1 MRTFASVLSI
11 PPESARF
18 FLESARGDL
27 QVAMNLY
34 LDSGSA
40 RAGAAAGTTGGGAG
54 FGFGEGGFLRDSYLS
69 QGVSRS
75 ADSSP
80 AAAGGR
86 EDEDAALAIAI
97 ALSQG
102 GAVSDEAS
110 LRAMSAQLAAES
122 EAEQSRARNPFTAFG
137 QRPTGPRA
145 AVVGVAPATFAPA
158 SASGAAAGS
167 STMEDA

>member
-1 MRTFASVLSI
+1 VRTFASVLSI

-27 QVAMNLY
+27 QVAMNLF

-40 RAGAAAGTTGGGAG
+40 RAGAAAATAGGGSGLGLGGG
-54 FGFGEGGFLRDSYLS
+54 FGRGGYSL
-69 QGVSRS
+69 QGDGSS
-75 ADSSP
+75 AYPSP

-86 EDEDAALAIAI
+86 DDEDAALAIAI

-122 EAEQSRARNPFTAFG
+122 EAEQSRARNPFAAFG
-137 QRPTGPRA
+137 QRPAGPGA
-145 AVVGVAPATFAPA
+145 AAGSGAPAAFAPA
-158 SASGAAAGS
+158 SAPGAAAGS
-167 STMEDA
+167 STMDDA